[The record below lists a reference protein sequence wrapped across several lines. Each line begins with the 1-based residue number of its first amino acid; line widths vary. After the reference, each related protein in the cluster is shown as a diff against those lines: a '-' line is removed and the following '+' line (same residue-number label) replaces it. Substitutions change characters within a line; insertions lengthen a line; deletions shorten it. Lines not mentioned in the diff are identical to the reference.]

1 MTKMTAQE
9 SVNTEDR
16 TQAKSQFESVTDSAG
31 RTIKLRT
38 LDSVQNARLILAV
51 GAEAAAND
59 VYMNAFAIPA
69 AMVAAIDDA
78 PLGLPQNLIQV
89 ENVLKEL
96 GNEGMAAINR
106 YLYLKVE
113 EVKKRIS
120 AAMNAEELAA
130 KN

>member
-1 MTKMTAQE
+1 MTQMTAQE
-9 SVNTEDR
+9 AVNTEDR
-16 TQAKSQFESVTDSAG
+16 TQAKSQFESVTDSTG

>member
-1 MTKMTAQE
+1 MTQMTAQE

-113 EVKKRIS
+113 EVKKRIN